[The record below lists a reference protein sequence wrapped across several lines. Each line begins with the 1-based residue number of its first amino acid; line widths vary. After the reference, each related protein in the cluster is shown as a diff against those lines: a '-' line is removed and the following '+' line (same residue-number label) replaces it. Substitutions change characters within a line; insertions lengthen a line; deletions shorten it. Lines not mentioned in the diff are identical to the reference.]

1 MNSGR
6 VLKVCRQHFLD
17 FVRCVVLSA
26 LASVASLLSSVVKA
40 FVYAVCVSLG
50 YFSWRNSAKGS
61 WFIQALHR
69 MLERY
74 GKEIDFVKLLTR
86 VNYEVAYEF
95 ESNAA
100 QAHMTRKKQIPSIVS
115 MLTKDLYLTAK

>member
-1 MNSGR
+1 LSTTFSRFCPLCSSVGISIGR
-6 VLKVCRQHFLD
+6 L
-17 FVRCVVLSA
+17 
-26 LASVASLLSSVVKA
+26 LAVVKA